1 MIFVVLG
8 THELPF
14 TRLLEEVEELKKS
27 GVIEDEIIVQSGNTK
42 YQSDSMT
49 LKPFVSYEEMDDL
62 FDRARLIITHA
73 GTGSVT
79 TGLKKGKRVIA
90 VARLKKHGEHNDDH
104 QLELVEV
111 FLKQGHILS
120 WNEGESLAEVISQS
134 DTFDPLPFQSGKQ
147 KMFSIIENFINES

>member
-14 TRLLEEVEELKKS
+14 TRLLEEVEELKQS

-42 YQSDSMT
+42 YQSDYMT

-73 GTGSVT
+73 GTGSVI

-104 QLELVEV
+104 QLELVDV

-120 WNEGESLAEVISQS
+120 WNEGESLAEVISES
-134 DTFDPLPFQSGKQ
+134 DAFDPLPFQSGKQ